1 MAQEIPNFKQLKTD
15 LIEAFNMA
23 EPDWLIK
30 ENPTHHSAGFGIFT
44 NQTLTVTMIHFIEVH
59 GYQLRH
65 IKPAGSLNSEESLH
79 AFFVEAEL

>member
-30 ENPTHHSAGFGIFT
+30 KNPEHHSAGFGIFT
-44 NQTLTVTMIHFIEVH
+44 NQTLTVTVIHFIEVH
-59 GYQLRH
+59 GYQFKNVKASD
-65 IKPAGSLNSEESLH
+65 IVEGGIH
-79 AFFVEAEL
+79 AHFVEADL